1 MKGTKTKTKMG
12 KTQVKILKR
21 LYRKEPNRH
30 FVSTDQLR
38 PKNNKT
44 RPYSSL
50 NKLLKKKLIV
60 KDPWGES
67 GRGEGELGRLMRSY
81 AISKKGKVLVEK
93 KFPKFAKNKKGK

>member
-1 MKGTKTKTKMG
+1 MIREKLG

-21 LYRKEPNRH
+21 LYYKETNRH

-38 PKNNKT
+38 SKNNKT

-50 NKLLKKKLIV
+50 NKLLEKKLII
-60 KDPWGES
+60 KDRWGNK
-67 GRGEGELGRLMRSY
+67 GRGEGDLGGTMRHY

-93 KFPKFAKNKKGK
+93 EYPNFAKKKRKR